1 MFLVETYLII
11 SSAADEDG
19 RKDDEHYKTGKFF
32 PWLLTRLKLLRKK
45 KNKEGGQ
52 RRKKTENLHLQQC
65 IIRSVDCKGTSFSLD
80 EVLNILVRKLWTL
93 DKKSLI
99 FSCFLILIMK
109 CCVYLTSCLC
119 WLCDSKQSSLTLVWI
134 TESITR
140 KFTVA
145 GEKDFDDRYRHIHHS
160 PLKSHSLAHT
170 ERISS
175 LLRNCLPASSIGPLA
190 SSDRA
195 LHK

>member
-32 PWLLTRLKLLRKK
+32 PWLLTRLKLLREK

-93 DKKSLI
+93 DKKSVI

-119 WLCDSKQSSLTLVWI
+119 WLCDSKQASLTFV
-134 TESITR
+134 
-140 KFTVA
+140 
-145 GEKDFDDRYRHIHHS
+145 
-160 PLKSHSLAHT
+160 
-170 ERISS
+170 
-175 LLRNCLPASSIGPLA
+175 
-190 SSDRA
+190 
-195 LHK
+195 